1 MCISICTAYVLH
13 KPSDPW
19 PLSISLLNSI
29 AGNWKSLVME
39 SEVDEIQKWSKG

>member
-1 MCISICTAYVLH
+1 M
-13 KPSDPW
+13 
-19 PLSISLLNSI
+19 PLPISLSNSI